1 MERRVEWLL
10 YLYIYFWSGREGT
23 DNVRLK
29 EEEVEGKIGRSA
41 KIEFRK
47 EFSSRKE
54 SRFHSMESK
63 RG

>member
-1 MERRVEWLL
+1 MVIIFI
-10 YLYIYFWSGREGT
+10 YIYISGLAEKERIMYE
-23 DNVRLK
+23 LK